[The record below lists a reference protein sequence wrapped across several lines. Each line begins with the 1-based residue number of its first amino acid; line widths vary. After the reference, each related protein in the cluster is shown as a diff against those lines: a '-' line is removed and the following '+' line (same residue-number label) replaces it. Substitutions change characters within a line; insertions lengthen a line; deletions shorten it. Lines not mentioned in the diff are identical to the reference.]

1 MLNVFNCSLLTG
13 DICHPNF
20 APYAHARIRLVEA
33 DTVVE
38 IFTWIFCIHLDIFV
52 IFYKKLITEIT
63 KIPKST
69 PDPDHGWRDM
79 AVEKASLVA
88 SPGVRDRLAGTLP
101 SKSILDPY
109 SPSYDL

>member
-1 MLNVFNCSLLTG
+1 M
-13 DICHPNF
+13 
-20 APYAHARIRLVEA
+20 HARIRLVDV
-33 DTVVE
+33 DTVIE

-52 IFYKKLITEIT
+52 IFYEKIITEIT

-79 AVEKASLVA
+79 AIEEASLVA
-88 SPGVRDRLAGTLP
+88 TREVWTRLGATLS

>member
-1 MLNVFNCSLLTG
+1 MNSSLLTG
-13 DICHPNF
+13 GDKFPQ
-20 APYAHARIRLVEA
+20 YVHARIRLVEA

-52 IFYKKLITEIT
+52 IFYKKIITEIT

-79 AVEKASLVA
+79 AVEEASLVA
-88 SPGVRDRLAGTLP
+88 SREVRDRLAATLP

-109 SPSYDL
+109 PTSYDL